1 MSKTSLIYQ
10 ISYLLTSYRALQ
22 VGVDLVDVTARS
34 RNIFSFAQF
43 FTLFEK
49 CFGKDEKDFITKYVL
64 TYAHTEMF
72 S

>member
-1 MSKTSLIYQ
+1 M
-10 ISYLLTSYRALQ
+10 TSYRTLQ
-22 VGVDLVDVTARS
+22 VGVDLVDVSARS

-49 CFGKDEKDFITKYVL
+49 CFGEDEKDFIMKYVR
-64 TYAHTEMF
+64 TYVHAEMT